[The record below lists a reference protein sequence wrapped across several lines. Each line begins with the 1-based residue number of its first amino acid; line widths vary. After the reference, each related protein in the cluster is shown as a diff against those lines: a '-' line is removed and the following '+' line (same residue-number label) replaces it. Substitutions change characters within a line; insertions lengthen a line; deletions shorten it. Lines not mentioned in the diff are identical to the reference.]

1 MIFKAPVTL
10 HENARMTCERLVADY
25 VDNGRCTDTPFWDV
39 MKIIKHSL
47 EINAISE
54 GDAER
59 YCYHMH
65 ITFEEMMTAD
75 N

>member
-1 MIFKAPVTL
+1 MTL
-10 HENARMTCERLVADY
+10 HENAKFTCEMLVQDY
-25 VDNGRCTDTPFWDV
+25 IENGKCTIHSFWDV
-39 MKIIKHSL
+39 MKIIKHSF
-47 EINAISE
+47 EINAIRK

-65 ITFEEMMTAD
+65 ITFNEMMTAD

>member
-1 MIFKAPVTL
+1 MTL
-10 HENARMTCERLVADY
+10 HENAKFTCERLVSEY
-25 VDNGRCTDTPFWDV
+25 EWNGCRCTDTLFWDI

-47 EINAISE
+47 EINAISKS
-54 GDAER
+54 DAER

-65 ITFEEMMTAD
+65 ITFDEMMTAD